1 MLKIENISQ
10 HTREKILHLQYDRI
24 VEKHEGP
31 FTWKYPL
38 GSHELDE
45 RLMKLFPEHDPIA
58 ETPQFLKIG
67 SYDVLLPIGRKH
79 HPNITILHY
88 FLSQDL
94 SKMVIYLKDTTFYDH
109 QYDSGYMAICDWV
122 SPENFFIATVY
133 HEWFIIDYLQLKD

>member
-1 MLKIENISQ
+1 MEIENISQ
-10 HTREKILHLQYDRI
+10 QTRDKILPMRYDRI

-31 FTWKYPL
+31 FTWKSAL

-45 RLMKLFPEHDPIA
+45 RLMKLFPEHDPTA
-58 ETPQFLKIG
+58 ETPQFFKIG

-94 SKMVIYLKDTTFYDH
+94 SKMVIYLKDTTFYED
-109 QYDSGYMAICDWV
+109 DGYMAICDWI
-122 SPENFFIATVY
+122 SPENLFIATIY
-133 HEWFIIDYLQLKD
+133 HEWFIIDYLLGKG